1 MKIRNLVQNKLDN
14 LLLKDG
20 IMSHHIRRVEVDVIT
35 DSEGK
40 QIDTNNDEYV
50 VYRVLP
56 SKKRIYAD
64 GKPIA
69 TQYFIDVSYYYHY
82 NKNNSQV
89 DVAEKRIKSIIDEF
103 LTDPHFKLANDQN
116 DLPDLDNPYRG
127 VNIELSY
134 IGV

>member
-40 QIDTNNDEYV
+40 QIDINNDEYV
-50 VYRVLP
+50 VYRVVS
-56 SKKRIYAD
+56 SKKRFYAD
-64 GKPIA
+64 GKAIGS
-69 TQYFIDVSYYYHY
+69 QFFIDINYYYHY
-82 NKNNSQV
+82 DKNNSQV
-89 DVAEKRIKSIIDEF
+89 DVAEKRIKSIIDEL
-103 LTDPHFKLANDQN
+103 LTDTHFKVSNNQN
-116 DLPDLDNPYRG
+116 DLPDLDNYYRG
-127 VNIELSY
+127 INVEFFY